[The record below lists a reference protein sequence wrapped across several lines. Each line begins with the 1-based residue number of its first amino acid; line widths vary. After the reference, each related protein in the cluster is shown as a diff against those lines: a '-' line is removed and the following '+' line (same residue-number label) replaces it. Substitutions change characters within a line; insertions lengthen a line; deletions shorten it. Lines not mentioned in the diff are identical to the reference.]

1 MRLVNRQNKS
11 KIVSKCW
18 LKNLEYTAPLKYI
31 LQSHKDEPIA
41 CPDEDDLK
49 EMDNLSI
56 GFYKLR
62 LLTAN

>member
-1 MRLVNRQNKS
+1 MLTKKFGIYS
-11 KIVSKCW
+11 SIKI
-18 LKNLEYTAPLKYI
+18 
-31 LQSHKDEPIA
+31 QSHKDEPIA